1 MTPPP
6 RSVVDAFGGAWPP
19 ELLGGGEGRSWRAGE
34 IVLKPLDRSVEEL
47 EWQAELIDRVRGK
60 AFRLPSSV
68 RTADGALTADGW
80 YATTFLI
87 GRHKSGRWA
96 DIIRFGEAFHTAI
109 ATERRPAFLDRR
121 TDPWAIGDR
130 VAWGELPVTDFAD
143 AKHVAR
149 LASARRPLDAS
160 DQLIHGDLTGNVLFA
175 KGLPP
180 AIIDLSPYWRPPPFA
195 AAVVVADA
203 LVWEG
208 ADVALV
214 AQVGHIDRL
223 EQYLVRA
230 LIYRTITD
238 WIIRRG
244 EAMRPDQ
251 DDPYLP
257 LVELAL
263 ELCDQ
268 AESSDDFRLSRYR
281 SQSASQP

>member
-6 RSVVDAFGGAWPP
+6 RSVVGAFGGAWPP
-19 ELLGGGEGRSWRAGE
+19 ELLGGGEGRSWRAGD

-47 EWQAELIDRVRGK
+47 EWQAGLLARVRGE

-68 RTADGALTADGW
+68 RTAEGALNADGW
-80 YATTFLI
+80 YATAFLT
-87 GRHKSGRWA
+87 GRHEPGRWP
-96 DIIRFGEAFHTAI
+96 DIIRVGEAFHAAI

-130 VAWGELPVTDFAD
+130 VAWGDLPVSDFAD
-143 AKHVAR
+143 SKHVAR
-149 LASARRPLDAS
+149 LAAARRPLDAS

-175 KGLPP
+175 EGLPP
-180 AIIDLSPYWRPPPFA
+180 AIIDLSPYWRPAPFA

-214 AQVGHIDRL
+214 AQIGHIDRF
-223 EQYLVRA
+223 EPYLVRA
-230 LIYRTITD
+230 LIYRAITD
-238 WIIRRG
+238 WIIRSGDAIR
-244 EAMRPDQ
+244 ADH
-251 DDPYLP
+251 DDSYLP
-257 LVELAL
+257 VVEIAI

-268 AESSDDFRLSRYR
+268 AEASRQPSQKPSDEPTARG
-281 SQSASQP
+281 